1 MSTSGQIMEPLDLVK
16 VKKTK
21 TLYFTASFKNN
32 ELLENKEKPR

>member
-16 VKKTK
+16 VKKKQKKK

-32 ELLENKEKPR
+32 ELLENKE